1 MALRLRS
8 TSSAVVAQELTL
20 IRIAVRPFHSV
31 MPHQQVHSASI
42 SSMKQ
47 RVRLASPKRTITW
60 FATMSR
66 NAGSVAD
73 FFKLPHN
80 CVVELGTRVQI

>member
-1 MALRLRS
+1 MNHGFMDEPDIPKALEQCSKQGLDIEQGAVSYFLSREIVVPTPGSGMAHWREAL
-8 TSSAVVAQELTL
+8 
-20 IRIAVRPFHSV
+20 
-31 MPHQQVHSASI
+31 
-42 SSMKQ
+42 
-47 RVRLASPKRTITW
+47 

>member
-1 MALRLRS
+1 MAHWRESL
-8 TSSAVVAQELTL
+8 
-20 IRIAVRPFHSV
+20 
-31 MPHQQVHSASI
+31 
-42 SSMKQ
+42 
-47 RVRLASPKRTITW
+47 